1 MLILVNTDG
10 NISGR
15 EAMADGVKRVVTS
28 ALGHLSEHITRVE
41 VHLSDEDGK
50 KHGQD
55 DVRCMLEAR
64 VEGRQPMAVT
74 HHASSLSEAVD
85 GAAELLRRALD
96 TAFAR
101 VEHHRH
107 ALDAG
112 RPLP

>member
-15 EAMADGVKRVVTS
+15 EATAAEVKLVVRN
-28 ALGHLSEHITRVE
+28 ALGRLGDHVTRVE

-64 VEGRQPMAVT
+64 IEGRQPMAVT
-74 HHASSLSEAVD
+74 HHASSVSEAVD
-85 GAAELLRRALD
+85 GAAELLQRALD
-96 TAFAR
+96 TALAKVDR
-101 VEHHRH
+101 HRH
-107 ALDAG
+107 ALDTG

>member
-15 EAMADGVKRVVTS
+15 EATAAEVKLVVRN
-28 ALGHLSEHITRVE
+28 ALGRLGDHVTRVE

-64 VEGRQPMAVT
+64 IEGRQPMAVT
-74 HHASSLSEAVD
+74 HHAS
-85 GAAELLRRALD
+85 
-96 TAFAR
+96 
-101 VEHHRH
+101 
-107 ALDAG
+107 
-112 RPLP
+112 

>member
-1 MLILVNTDG
+1 MLILVHTDG

-15 EAMADGVKRVVTS
+15 EAMADSVKRVVTS
-28 ALGHLSEHITRVE
+28 ALGDLGDHITRVE

-74 HHASSLSEAVD
+74 HHDSSVSEAVD

-101 VEHHRH
+101 VEHRRD
-107 ALDAG
+107 APDAG

>member
-10 NISGR
+10 TISGH
-15 EAMADGVKRVVTS
+15 EAMAEAVKGVVTRELEHVS
-28 ALGHLSEHITRVE
+28 ARVSRVE

-50 KHGQD
+50 KHGRD
-55 DVRCMLEAR
+55 DVRCMMEAR
-64 VEGRQPMAVT
+64 IEGRRPIAVT

-85 GAAELLRRALD
+85 GAAERLRRALD
-96 TAFAR
+96 TALAK

-107 ALDAG
+107 AIDAG